1 MKLKIYF
8 IIMFLLSILLTKK
21 VNSQTFDEWKNPEIN
36 EVNKEKARSWYL
48 PYENIEKARKA
59 IPEESEFYKLLNGLW
74 NFKFFS
80 NLEEIEKDFYK
91 LEYDDNSWSKIK
103 VPADWQF
110 EGYDYPIYTNIRYP
124 FGDPNPP
131 YITGKYNP
139 TGLYRFWFE
148 IPDSWTERD
157 IYIIFG
163 SVNSAYY
170 FWINGNFV
178 GYAEDSKTAS
188 EFNITRFVKKGKNLL
203 AMMVLRWCD
212 GSYLEDQDF
221 WRLSGIER
229 DVFLLSRPK
238 THINDI
244 NLITDLINNYKD
256 GNFNLNIDVIK
267 NSSEKTEILC
277 RIIDNGKII
286 YQEKKEIKKDNI
298 NFNATFRNIR
308 KWTAET
314 PELYDLEIELINN
327 GNVIEAISKK
337 FGFRKIEIKDS
348 KLMVNGVP
356 IYIRGVNL
364 HEHHPRTGHVVDKET
379 RLKDI
384 QLMKLHNI
392 NTIRTSHYPQDP
404 YLYELCDKYGIY
416 VICEAN
422 IESHGIGYDLS
433 RTLAN
438 NPKWL
443 QAHMYRTRNMVE
455 IYKNYT
461 SIIIW
466 SLGNEAGNGYNMYM
480 TYNWIKE
487 RDKTR
492 PVQYERAEREFNTD
506 IFCPMYM
513 RIDGMINY
521 AKSNDDRPLIQC
533 EYAHA
538 MGNSVGN
545 FQDYWDVIY
554 KYPKLQGGCIWD
566 WVDQGIEKT
575 TENGIKY
582 YGYGGD
588 FGPKDVPSDGNFCI
602 NGLVNPDRKPNPHL
616 NEVKK
621 VYQPVYF
628 REIDISKG
636 VIKILNYYSF
646 SNLNKYQFNWRI
658 EKNGNIIHTD
668 NLNINLS
675 PLESKVIRLK
685 LPKIKPEVNAE
696 YFLIIEMRQKQSD
709 YLIPQ
714 GHIIAY
720 EQFKLPINLE
730 TPIVFTSDKNLKCKI
745 TDHEI
750 SINGNDFSISLN
762 KRGWIDSYIIK
773 GEQIII
779 YPIEPSFW
787 RAPTD
792 NDFGNRMQERC
803 KVWKNIATK
812 FNLTYFNIDTS
823 YSNKVFLEYEYDIR
837 NLVEGRE
844 KTKAVITYEI
854 NGDGIVLVKSKFFLN
869 DNRLPEI
876 PRIGFITR
884 LPQKFNKL
892 EYFGRG
898 PHENY
903 IDRKTSALVSMYK
916 STVEEQLYP
925 YIRPQETGYKTDVRY
940 LKLMDENNKGLMIKG
955 LPVFCTSAL
964 NYSIEDLDEGERKI
978 NRHTIDLKKRDYVE
992 VKIDLMQMGV
1002 GGDDSWG
1009 ARPHDEY
1016 MIYPGIYN
1024 FNFYLIPLK

>member
-1 MKLKIYF
+1 MKLKSLILF
-8 IIMFLLSILLTKK
+8 AFLFSNLYC
-21 VNSQTFDEWKNPEIN
+21 QAFDEWKNPEVN
-36 EVNKEKARSWYL
+36 EVNKEKPRSWYI
-48 PYENIEKARKA
+48 PYEDIEKARKG
-59 IPEESEFYKLLNGLW
+59 IPEESKYYKLLNGLW
-74 NFKFFS
+74 NFKLY
-80 NLEEIEKDFYK
+80 NNIEEIKNFDFIKDDYN
-91 LEYDDNSWSKIK
+91 DNNWAKIK
-103 VPADWQF
+103 VPSNWQF

-124 FGDPNPP
+124 FGEPNPP

-139 TGLYRFWFE
+139 TGLYRVWFE
-148 IPDSWTERD
+148 IPEEWSDRE
-157 IYIIFG
+157 IFIIFG
-163 SVNSAYY
+163 AVNSAYY
-170 FWINGNFV
+170 FWINGNFA

-188 EFNITRFVKKGKNLL
+188 EFNITKFLNKGKNLL
-203 AMMVLRWCD
+203 SVMVLRWCD

-229 DVFLLSRPK
+229 DVILLARPK
-238 THINDI
+238 THFKDI
-244 NLITDLINNYKD
+244 YLITDLNNNYKD
-256 GNFNLNIDVIK
+256 GIFNFNVEIFNSNNNEVI
-267 NSSEKTEILC
+267 C
-277 RIIDNGKII
+277 RIIDNGQII
-286 YQEKKEIKKDNI
+286 YNEKKEIQKDGKI
-298 NFNATFRNIR
+298 NFNGVISNAK

-314 PELYDLEIELINN
+314 PDLYDVELELITN
-327 GNVIEAISKK
+327 GKVVEAINKK
-337 FGFRKIEIKDS
+337 IGFRKIEIKNS
-348 KLMVNGVP
+348 NLLVNGKL
-356 IYIRGVNL
+356 IYVRGVNL

-404 YLYELCDKYGIY
+404 LFYELCDKYGMY

-438 NPKWL
+438 KPEWL
-443 QAHMYRTRNMVE
+443 QAHLYRTRNMVE

-461 SIIIW
+461 SIVIW
-466 SLGNEAGNGYNMYM
+466 SLGNEAGNGYNMYK
-480 TYNWIKE
+480 TYYWIKE

-513 RIDGMINY
+513 RIEGMINY
-521 AKSNDDRPLIQC
+521 AKSDDNRPLIQC

-545 FQDYWDVIY
+545 LQDYWDVIY

-566 WVDQGIEKT
+566 WVDQGIEKIS
-575 TENGIKY
+575 ENGEKY
-582 YGYGGD
+582 YAYGGD

-616 NEVKK
+616 LEVKK

-628 REIDISKG
+628 KEVDLSKG
-636 VIKILNYYSF
+636 VIKIINYYSYT
-646 SNLNKYQFNWRI
+646 NLDKYIFRWRI
-658 EKNGNIIHTD
+658 EKNGNII
-668 NLNINLS
+668 NKSEFNINLQ
-675 PLESKVIRLK
+675 PLDSKIINLK
-685 LPKIKPEVNAE
+685 LPKIKPEPNSE
-696 YFLIIEMRQKQSD
+696 YYLIIEMSQKQSEN
-709 YLIPQ
+709 LIPE
-714 GHIIAY
+714 GHVIAY
-720 EQFKLPINLE
+720 EQFKLPYSLE
-730 TPIVFTSDKNLKCKI
+730 SPIVYSSENQLKAKIIDNEIIITGKDFTVS
-745 TDHEI
+745 
-750 SINGNDFSISLN
+750 FN
-762 KRGWIDSYIIK
+762 KQGWITKYNLN
-773 GEQIII
+773 GEDLII

-803 KVWKNIATK
+803 KVWKNIVSK
-812 FNLTYFNIDTS
+812 FNFSYFSIDTS
-823 YSNKVFLEYEYDIR
+823 YSNKIFIEYNYDIR
-837 NLVEGRE
+837 NLLEGRE
-844 KTKAVITYEI
+844 RTKAIIKYEI
-854 NGDGIVLVKSKFFLN
+854 NGDGIILVKSKFFLN

-876 PRIGFITR
+876 PRIGYITR
-884 LPQKFNKL
+884 IPLKYSNI

-903 IDRKTSALVSMYK
+903 VDRKTSALIGLYK
-916 STVEEQLYP
+916 STVSEQYYP

-940 LKLMDENNKGLMIKG
+940 IKLLDNNNKGLMIKG
-955 LPVFCTSAL
+955 MPTFCTSAL
-964 NYSIEDLDEGERKI
+964 HYTIEDLDEGERKI
-978 NRHTIDLKKRDYVE
+978 NRHTIDLKKRDFVE

-1016 MIYPGIYN
+1016 MIYPGIYE
-1024 FNFYLIPLK
+1024 FSFYLIPIR